1 MIVTVLPQKF
11 FLKAISKAILL
22 NGNQISRPA
31 QNPQQLPNSLKIKM
45 QKPHNNL

>member
-1 MIVTVLPQKF
+1 MIVTVLPLQS
-11 FLKAISKAILL
+11 FLKAVSKGILL
-22 NGNQISRPA
+22 KGNQISCYA